1 MLARYVQ
8 THKPGASFM
17 SVSDDPEDFREVLRL
32 ELRDTPIKKPFALA
46 IGSST
51 GGPQALVQLLPLL
64 KGLTQPIFV
73 TQHMPGTFLNM
84 LAEHIAVATEMPCL
98 IGQDGMAVQGGHI
111 YLAPG
116 DHHMTIEDAGVH
128 KVIRL
133 NQNPPEN
140 FCRPAV
146 DPMLTSL
153 AEAYANRLFVIILT
167 GMGKDGLRGC
177 QKVVEKGGAVIAQDE
192 KTSVVWGMPGAV
204 ARAGVCHEVLAIDKM
219 GAFIK
224 DVAQRGRE

>member
-1 MLARYVQ
+1 MLARYVF

-17 SVSDDPEDFREVLRL
+17 STTDEPDAFREVLKL
-32 ELRDTPIKKPFALA
+32 ELRDTPIKKPFAIA

-51 GGPQALVQLLPLL
+51 GGPQALVRLLPYL
-64 KGLTQPIFV
+64 KGISQPIFI

-84 LAEHIAVATEMPCL
+84 LCEHIATAS
-98 IGQDGMAVQGGHI
+98 GMLCKMGEEGMVVQGGHI

-116 DHHMTIEDAGVH
+116 DHHMTIEDVGVQ
-128 KVIRL
+128 KIIRI

-146 DPMLTSL
+146 DPMLVSL
-153 AEAYANRLFVIILT
+153 AESYGNRLFTIILT
-167 GMGKDGLRGC
+167 GMGKDGLKGC
-177 QKVVEKGGAVIAQDE
+177 QLAVEKGGAVIAQDE

-204 ARAGVCHEVLAIDKM
+204 ARAGLCHEVLPLEKIGVFAM
-219 GAFIK
+219 S
-224 DVAQRGRE
+224 VAQRGQE